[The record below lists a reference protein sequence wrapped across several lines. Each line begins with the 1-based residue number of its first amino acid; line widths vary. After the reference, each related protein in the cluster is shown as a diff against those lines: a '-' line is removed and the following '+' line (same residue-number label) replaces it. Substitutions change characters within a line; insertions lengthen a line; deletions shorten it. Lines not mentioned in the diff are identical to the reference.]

1 MSEEDPQAQTVDQP
15 AVTPDPGAGAHR
27 EANLDALLDVPV
39 NVTVE
44 IGRVSLPIKELLN
57 LLPIRQGRTKRCP
70 KPETQQIPNS

>member
-44 IGRVSLPIKELLN
+44 IGRVSLPIKGVAES
-57 LLPIRQGRTKRCP
+57 RTGVRRTP
-70 KPETQQIPNS
+70 RSTRWPGP